1 MAKRQRD
8 TSGDSAMPAANESSR
23 RGRQAAPSPTIIRL
37 HQDLE
42 PNENHPLNGIDPARR
57 EEQRQQLFASIL
69 ARLANGPSI
78 ETSKPA
84 TMKDTEPTEDER
96 HIVNDEDDR

>member
-1 MAKRQRD
+1 MAKRRRD
-8 TSGDSAMPAANESSR
+8 TTGDSASTAANGSSR

-57 EEQRQQLFASIL
+57 EEQRRQLFASIL
-69 ARLANGPSI
+69 ARLANGPGIEASDQSI
-78 ETSKPA
+78 MKET
-84 TMKDTEPTEDER
+84 DPTEDER
-96 HIVNDEDDR
+96 HPANDGEDR